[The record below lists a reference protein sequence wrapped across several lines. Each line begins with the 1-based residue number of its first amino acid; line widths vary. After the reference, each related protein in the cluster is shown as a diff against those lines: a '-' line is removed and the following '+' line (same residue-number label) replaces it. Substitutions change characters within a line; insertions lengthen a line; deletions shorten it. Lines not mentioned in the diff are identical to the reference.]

1 LKSPAERRRMW
12 LMAGGAGLLVLVL
25 ALLSVA
31 APGGGA
37 SENAVPAIRT
47 SSGTVASPE
56 TPQQQAEPASGG
68 SGGLSFS
75 AGMIASLAWRLALVA
90 VVLAGAVIGL
100 RWWSR
105 RAASPAST
113 SGFVRVVDSL
123 AISNGR
129 SIHLVA
135 LGERVIAIGATTTT
149 ITMLD
154 ELTDEE
160 AAQVLDP
167 AARPAP
173 QPIADFAAELFDT
186 LRGARRSRGAAG
198 KQEVVIGE
206 GQA

>member
-1 LKSPAERRRMW
+1 MW
-12 LMAGGAGLLVLVL
+12 LMAGGVGLLVLIL
-25 ALLSVA
+25 ALLSMA
-31 APGGGA
+31 APRGGA
-37 SENAVPAIRT
+37 GGAAVPAIRT
-47 SSGTVASPE
+47 SSGAVEATGTA
-56 TPQQQAEPASGG
+56 QAPAADQDTG
-68 SGGLSFS
+68 SKGLSFS
-75 AGMIASLAWRLALVA
+75 GGMIASLAWRLALVA

-105 RAASPAST
+105 RAASPKSA

-135 LGERVIAIGATTTT
+135 LGDRVIAIGATTTT

-154 ELTDEE
+154 ELTEEE

-173 QPIADFAAELFDT
+173 QPIADFAAELFDS
-186 LRGARRSRGAAG
+186 LRGARRARSAKG
-198 KQEVVIGE
+198 KHEVVIGE
-206 GQA
+206 AQV